1 MKIVSFL
8 FFMLLIQVQTA
19 NAVSLDDVRHN
30 YPLAVKDKNIC
41 RSMIL
46 ALENQME
53 SNVHLAYLG
62 AYQTIWANHT
72 FNPMDK
78 LSTFNKGKKNIDT
91 AALLSPKDVE
101 IIFIRHS
108 VQKNCPWFLGYNE
121 NLEEDKTFLSEA
133 LNSISSPTLK
143 NMVENLLLPY

>member
-1 MKIVSFL
+1 MKIVSFV
-8 FFMLLIQVQTA
+8 FFVLLIQVQTA
-19 NAVSLDDVRHN
+19 NAISLDDVRHN

-78 LSTFNKGKKNIDT
+78 LSTFNKGKENIDT

-108 VQKNCPWFLGYNE
+108 VQKN
-121 NLEEDKTFLSEA
+121 
-133 LNSISSPTLK
+133 
-143 NMVENLLLPY
+143 